1 MNTAET
7 AVVAPPLRAF
17 VSLEALRGNLARVR
31 RALRPDTE
39 LIACVKA
46 NAYGHGL
53 RTVAA
58 CLEAEGVRWL
68 SLGSPAEAL
77 ALRRWGIGC
86 DLLLFPTGGGGD
98 PTPLLEAGVTLG
110 VESFDEAAALARAA
124 RSRPAS
130 IFLKVD
136 GGLGRVGVPL
146 ADAAGVAARIRSG
159 FPDVRLAG
167 VFTHLPFADHD
178 GASWVE
184 ERLAAFGRVVAAIRA
199 GTDAPLLAQAL
210 ASAGIACG
218 MEAPETNAVC
228 PGQLLFGL
236 EPRWL
241 STPFGTRP
249 VLTEVRT
256 VLGTVRDIPRG
267 TRFGGGGGQVSPR
280 PTRLGA
286 LPIGYSNSILV
297 QKAGQRVRV
306 EGRDAPVLSVSLE
319 HAVVD
324 LTGAGCPRAGTPVC
338 LLASEPEVGP
348 SLAEVASSQGRAP
361 LEVLVS
367 LTGRAAYEYSGAM
380 TGLEG

>member
-7 AVVAPPLRAF
+7 AVAAPLLRAF
-17 VSLEALRGNLARVR
+17 VSLETLRQNLARVR
-31 RALRPDTE
+31 GALRPDTE

-53 RTVAA
+53 RAVTK

-68 SLGSPAEAL
+68 SLGSAADAL

-86 DLLLFPTGGGGD
+86 DILLFPTGGGGD
-98 PTPLLEAGVTLG
+98 PTPLLQAGVTIG
-110 VESFDEAAALARAA
+110 VASLDEAAVLARSA
-124 RSRPAS
+124 RTRPAS

-136 GGLGRVGVPL
+136 SGLGRVGIPL
-146 ADAAGVAARIRSG
+146 AEAGDVAARIRSG
-159 FPDVRLAG
+159 LPDVRLAG
-167 VFTHLPFADHD
+167 VFTHLPFGGRD

-184 ERLAAFGRVVAAIRA
+184 GRLAAFGRVVAAIRA
-199 GTDAPLLAQAL
+199 ATDAPLLVQAL

-218 MEAPETNAVC
+218 MEAAETNAVC
-228 PGQLLFGL
+228 PGQLLFGI
-236 EPRWL
+236 EPAWL

-256 VLGTVRDIPRG
+256 VLGTLREIPPG
-267 TRFGGGGGQVSPR
+267 TRFGASGGRVAAQ

-324 LTGAGCPRAGTPVC
+324 LSEIESARAGASVC
-338 LLASEPEVGP
+338 LLASQPEVGP
-348 SLAEVASSQGRAP
+348 TLGEVASSQGRSP

-367 LTGRAAYEYSGAM
+367 LTGRAAYEYSGVERA
-380 TGLEG
+380 